1 MLNDLS
7 EIKCANCEYNDDIM
21 LMEQCY
27 GCSLIRSKPNEVIK
41 FKQNEKNV

>member
-7 EIKCANCEYNDDIM
+7 EIKCANCKYNDDIM

-27 GCSLIRSKPNEVIK
+27 ECSLTRSKPNETIK
-41 FKQNEKNV
+41 FEQK

>member
-7 EIKCANCEYNDDIM
+7 EIKCANCKHNDDIM

-27 GCSLIRSKPNEVIK
+27 GCSLIRSKPNETIK
-41 FKQNEKNV
+41 FEKNEEIF